1 MIVPT
6 LSMTTDYTNALNV
19 ALNSHNNHSCPTGY
33 TGRKEEVMRKLI
45 NLVMYYYNC
54 RRYGKIVAYSMFKMN
69 GRVVKKPI
77 ERR

>member
-1 MIVPT
+1 
-6 LSMTTDYTNALNV
+6 
-19 ALNSHNNHSCPTGY
+19 
-33 TGRKEEVMRKLI
+33 MRKLI

-77 ERR
+77 DRR